1 MVVFMVSM
9 CVSYTLGFI
18 FCLSDVTYQHLRKTK
33 ALFETDHATIA
44 QSSLLFVFKINVNE
58 FHTGYEG

>member
-18 FCLSDVTYQHLRKTK
+18 FCLGDVTYQHLRKTK
-33 ALFETDHATIA
+33 AQF
-44 QSSLLFVFKINVNE
+44 
-58 FHTGYEG
+58 